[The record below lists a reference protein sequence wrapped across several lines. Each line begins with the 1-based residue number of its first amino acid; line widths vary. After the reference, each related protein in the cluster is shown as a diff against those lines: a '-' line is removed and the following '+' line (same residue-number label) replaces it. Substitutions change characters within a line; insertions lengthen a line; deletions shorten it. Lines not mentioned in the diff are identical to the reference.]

1 MKVEIYFNLH
11 KRLFSIRERHGKVIA
26 HKKWVGLVRPTFIVQ
41 QGGREK
47 VLRDKSKNVHAFV
60 RPESIWGDSSTTDT
74 YLLSKANGV
83 PDFDQT
89 LTDYTTVRYNPY
101 KYTSFVDENED
112 PIFEADVGFMYL
124 DKQNKPVIKVA
135 SLDQAEQ
142 ILET

>member
-26 HKKWVGLVRPTFIVQ
+26 HKKWVGLVRPTFVVQ
-41 QGGREK
+41 QGGRK
-47 VLRDKSKNVHAFV
+47 RVLRNKSKNVHAFV
-60 RPESIWGDSSTTDT
+60 RPEGYQGFDDFTPLDKVTD
-74 YLLSKANGV
+74 A
-83 PDFDQT
+83 
-89 LTDYTTVRYNPY
+89 YTTVRYNPY

-135 SLDQAEQ
+135 SLTQAKQ

>member
-11 KRLFSIRERHGKVIA
+11 KRLFSVRERHGKVIG
-26 HKKWVGLVRPTFIVQ
+26 HRQWIGMVRPTFAVQ

-60 RPESIWGDSSTTDT
+60 RPDQYWSEDT
-74 YLLSKANGV
+74 PMN
-83 PDFDQT
+83 FDI
-89 LTDYTTVRYNPY
+89 LDAYTTVRYNPY

-142 ILET
+142 LLET